1 MDALSPLAGLGGVTA
16 PGMPTMLPGGGQALQ
31 RCCGAAGVPPGAVD
45 PSMGLQAQQMQIL
58 FQLLQ
63 MLVALMLGGQG
74 QPGSAPGAGAG
85 GIASPGGGAAPAGVG
100 GAAAADA
107 PAGGAGAG
115 DGANARIGP
124 GTKVLEI
131 GDSHTVGVF
140 GQELEKLL
148 EGRGADVERHAAVG
162 TSAGHWVN
170 GGHGAKP
177 LQDLIARSKP
187 DVVIINLGANSR
199 GGVGSDVKRL
209 AQIAKNSGAQVI
221 WVGPPR
227 TRQDMANPAALQQFD
242 AQMRAQL
249 QGLGTYVS
257 SAPYTSYDGP
267 DGIHYNAGA
276 ARRWAQGVF
285 GALG

>member
-1 MDALSPLAGLGGVTA
+1 MDALSPLAALGGVTA
-16 PGMPTMLPGGGQALQ
+16 PGAPTMLPGAGPALQ
-31 RCCGAAGVPPGAVD
+31 RCCGAASAPPGALD
-45 PSMGLQAQQMQIL
+45 PAMGLQTQQMQIL
-58 FQLLQ
+58 FQMLQLL
-63 MLVALMLGGQG
+63 VGLMLGGQG
-74 QPGSAPGAGAG
+74 QQQGFAPGGGVG
-85 GIASPGGGAAPAGVG
+85 GIAPTGGGGATPAAPAG
-100 GAAAADA
+100 ATEA
-107 PAGGAGAG
+107 PAGGAG
-115 DGANARIGP
+115 DGANVRIGP

-148 EGRGADVERHAAVG
+148 EGGGADVERHAAVG

-177 LQDLIARSKP
+177 LQDLLARSKP

-249 QGLGTYVS
+249 QGLGTYIS

-276 ARRWAQGVF
+276 ARKWAQGVF
-285 GALG
+285 GALV

>member
-1 MDALSPLAGLGGVTA
+1 MDALSPLAALGGVA
-16 PGMPTMLPGGGQALQ
+16 GPGVPTMLPGAGAALQ
-31 RCCGAAGVPPGAVD
+31 RCCGASSLPPTAVD
-45 PSMGLQAQQMQIL
+45 PSLGLPAQQMQVL

-63 MLVALMLGGQG
+63 LLMGLMLGA
-74 QPGSAPGAGAG
+74 QPQTGAP
-85 GIASPGGGAAPAGVG
+85 G
-100 GAAAADA
+100 GAAAPGSGGAGVAPTAPTDA
-107 PAGGAGAG
+107 PAGGAGGG
-115 DGANARIGP
+115 DQANARIGP

-199 GGVGSDVKRL
+199 GGVGGDVKRL

-276 ARRWAQGVF
+276 ARKWAQGVF